1 MWVEQQLLQSQ
12 FSGSNSNSN
21 SMPQHATCTTCC
33 MEMRCVEKQPDGN
46 LNFSSYSSSCS
57 FPSSHLLLLL
67 LFLSSLQTHT
77 QGQGNS
83 NCRYTRTEAHC
94 REYENSIECKIPCGF
109 REGQRQIYTGQ
120 YAPPPFAPFLSL
132 THTPLHSCVDRWQTT
147 RKRCASSKT
156 RSTYRMWHITVIWRK
171 RPPWR
176 SNVDPLKSPTAA
188 VSSVPHPFSLSLFV
202 CSLSCPTLY
211 LFHSL
216 I

>member
-1 MWVEQQLLQSQ
+1 
-12 FSGSNSNSN
+12 
-21 SMPQHATCTTCC
+21 MPQHATCTTCC
-33 MEMRCVEKQPDGN
+33 MEMRCVEKQADGN

-57 FPSSHLLLLL
+57 FPPSHLLLLL

-120 YAPPPFAPFLSL
+120 YAPPSFAPSLSL
-132 THTPLHSCVDRWQTT
+132 THTALHSCVDRWQTT

-188 VSSVPHPFSLSLFV
+188 VSSVPPPFSLSL
-202 CSLSCPTLY
+202 SLCVFSFLSDSFYFTISSEL
-211 LFHSL
+211 
-216 I
+216 